1 MTKEEWIEFYKS
13 VNGREPSQTEI
24 DAAQASGVF
33 SPKGEDQ
40 QTSPNQQAQAS
51 QTEVSPN
58 VVQADPRSENMTHP
72 QAQVQAADLTSSQAF
87 AGQMQAGISG
97 MQTPVNQ
104 LPKKKTNLVWKI
116 LALAVIAVLIL
127 GAGGGGF
134 AWWHYKS
141 GDIRGTWEMT
151 DSLYYNKKKKK
162 WESRLKDYTKLNE
175 VYTEVMTIDKDN
187 QIKNISFTVM
197 TSEYDYTFVP
207 YSNKYRSFRHV
218 DQWNRKI
225 ETSLSKSDYRKMV
238 SKATYKELSHTSKSD
253 IEDLIKSSV
262 KNVYDYQESYQVK
275 ENRLTISRKDKKG
288 KVVSKITYKKLSKAQ
303 ANQRKE
309 DFKKAEYDSEHGH

>member
-33 SPKGEDQ
+33 RPEGEDQ
-40 QTSPNQQAQAS
+40 QTSPNQSAQANQTETVQAGSGSENIAHPQAQAS
-51 QTEVSPN
+51 AP
-58 VVQADPRSENMTHP
+58 
-72 QAQVQAADLTSSQAF
+72 TSSQAF
-87 AGQMQAGISG
+87 TGQMQTGVPS

-104 LPKKKTNLVWKI
+104 LPKKKINLVWKI
-116 LALAVIAVLIL
+116 LALVVIAVLIL

-162 WESRLKDYTKLNE
+162 WESRLKDYTRLNE

-187 QIKNISFTVM
+187 QVKNISFTVM

-207 YSNKYRSFRHV
+207 YSNKYRSFRRV

-225 ETSLSKSDYRKMV
+225 ETSMSRADYKKMV
-238 SKATYKELSHTSKSD
+238 SKASYKELSYTPKSD
-253 IEDLIKSSV
+253 IENLIKSDVDS
-262 KNVYDYQESYQVK
+262 VYDYQESYQIK
-275 ENRLTISRKDKKG
+275 ENRLTISRKDKKARL
-288 KVVSKITYKKLSKAQ
+288 YL
-303 ANQRKE
+303 R
-309 DFKKAEYDSEHGH
+309 